1 MIRIRHQTRP
11 ARVGKPGIQHR
22 HPLPCSLLLEMMKMD
37 NSLSNK
43 IVSLGSGILIFSN
56 QKIISELTNLPSSD

>member
-22 HPLPCSLLLEMMKMD
+22 HPLPSSLLLEMIKPD
-37 NSLSNK
+37 NFLSSE
-43 IVSLGSGILIFSN
+43 IVSSGYGILIFSH